1 MELEFT
7 FREPLD
13 PDVLAL
19 FYGGEPVPPQYA
31 LTITTPI
38 KRKWWKRLL
47 RRPQQYS
54 IIHIPHAVM
63 TLSDDAA

>member
-1 MELEFT
+1 MEFAL
-7 FREPLD
+7 REPLD

-19 FYGGEPVPPQYA
+19 VFGEPAPPQYA

-38 KRKWWKRLL
+38 PRKWWERLL
-47 RRPQQYS
+47 RRPQRHS